1 MNMFLNSDGI
11 VMFNVI
17 LFVLVRIFLKIK
29 IEGNIDEVNEDFRRV
44 IKIIWK
50 RISFKFLD

>member
-29 IEGNIDEVNEDFRRV
+29 IEGNIDEVNEDFCRV

>member
-17 LFVLVRIFLKIK
+17 LFVLVWIFLKIK